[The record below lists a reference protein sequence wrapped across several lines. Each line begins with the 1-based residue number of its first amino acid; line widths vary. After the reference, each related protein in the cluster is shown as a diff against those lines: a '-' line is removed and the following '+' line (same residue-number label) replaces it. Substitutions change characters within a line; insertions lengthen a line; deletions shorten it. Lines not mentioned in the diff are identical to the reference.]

1 MSGPDRIIHTDAH
14 PYAHTDA
21 ERVTDQGAHMDRIPP
36 RFIPPVSRA
45 VDAWEN
51 NVVCSAGERDAERD
65 LINACRDL
73 IAYVDGEQ
81 QRDSNVEP
89 DPDAEPDAELECDA
103 AESRP
108 EWVTELVAHG
118 RRAADAAERIAERV
132 CYPQP
137 EPEPDLDPEL
147 DAIRRAYRLGWD
159 AGVAAGRHR
168 SQ

>member
-1 MSGPDRIIHTDAH
+1 MPGPVTDTDH
-14 PYAHTDA
+14 HTDA

-36 RFIPPVSRA
+36 RFIISVSKS
-45 VDAWEN
+45 VDAWRGTIYD
-51 NVVCSAGERDAERD
+51 SDDERDAQRD
-65 LINACRDL
+65 LISACRDL

-89 DPDAEPDAELECDA
+89 DPERERERDA

-108 EWVTELVAHG
+108 EWVPELVANV

-159 AGVAAGRHR
+159 AGEAAAKHR
-168 SQ
+168 SR